1 MGYSKEKASKTGHQ
15 HIIQNVLVQEFLS
28 KCEKI
33 GYDDI
38 PDLEYENKTTLL
50 QDINDKISVDIK
62 WIVTADGGY
71 QEVNINKNFPSHALF
86 L

>member
-38 PDLEYENKTTLL
+38 PDLEYETKQLYCKILTTKL
-50 QDINDKISVDIK
+50 
-62 WIVTADGGY
+62 
-71 QEVNINKNFPSHALF
+71 ALI
-86 L
+86 

>member
-33 GYDDI
+33 GYDYI
-38 PDLEYENKTTLL
+38 TYLEY
-50 QDINDKISVDIK
+50 
-62 WIVTADGGY
+62 
-71 QEVNINKNFPSHALF
+71 
-86 L
+86 